1 MEETMKNQVQWCGC
15 MDIRTPKEGF
25 KDIFSNE
32 LVDGK
37 PRGELWELF
46 EVKSFE
52 EFKDELSDISWGFGR
67 ILGGFLKKPYVRIP
81 GDGIHFDKVASR
93 VEEYGC
99 IRSPRFL
106 VDGQCPSGGQ
116 S

>member
-1 MEETMKNQVQWCGC
+1 MTDAPADAPAADDSLSPFRNFINSLDE
-15 MDIRTPKEGF
+15 D
-25 KDIFSNE
+25 D
-32 LVDGK
+32 DK